1 MRDVDGRVIPTV
13 SSNLYPD
20 QIMKGG
26 FDACISVLHGLLCN
40 CVCRGIEV
48 DKFRIIKDTLILGE
62 Y

>member
-26 FDACISVLHGLLCN
+26 SGACISVLHGLFATASVEGSKWTSSEL
-40 CVCRGIEV
+40 
-48 DKFRIIKDTLILGE
+48 
-62 Y
+62 